1 MRRGES
7 SLYSDPEAAGSAGAG
22 AGGGAAAL
30 AGAPGAGGADMPM
43 SSAPPAVFGGRDDG
57 AAGPGGSAGGAPPR
71 GDAVARPA
79 AGVFAAGLVALAVL
93 PEGYRYA
100 AFALALCGLGLLF
113 SRYLALWL
121 LSKDVRR
128 QRVRACERAAAL

>member
-7 SLYSDPEAAGSAGAG
+7 SLYTDPEGASAG

-30 AGAPGAGGADMPM
+30 SGAPGAHADGQGAPA
-43 SSAPPAVFGGRDDG
+43 SSAPPAAFGSRDDG
-57 AAGPGGSAGGAPPR
+57 ATGEGGAAGGAPPR
-71 GDAVARPA
+71 GDDFTRPA
-79 AGVFAAGLVALAVL
+79 AAVFAAGHIARAVL

-121 LSKDVRR
+121 LSKD
-128 QRVRACERAAAL
+128 ER